1 MLRYFGTYC
10 RMIDVYWKIYCQ
22 RTIREPRLSV
32 QPLFPFFFVDNF
44 FNMFNEILKT
54 QTNEKQI
61 RYNKL
66 LFFFSK
72 QHILL
77 RNYTACAFIAKW
89 ISVGNSR
96 KTWPIRVD
104 LCDSFSRR
112 SRCTPSE
119 KKRKKKKSHRGTAPL
134 IASPTVPD
142 WDTSTN

>member
-1 MLRYFGTYC
+1 
-10 RMIDVYWKIYCQ
+10 MIDVYWKIYCQ

-77 RNYTACAFIAKW
+77 RNYTACAFIAK
-89 ISVGNSR
+89 
-96 KTWPIRVD
+96 
-104 LCDSFSRR
+104 
-112 SRCTPSE
+112 
-119 KKRKKKKSHRGTAPL
+119 
-134 IASPTVPD
+134 
-142 WDTSTN
+142 